1 MSNLLKYNHVVVKNE
16 DKHVIDSNEL
26 LKNILSANK
35 NTTSGNSFAEKSI
48 PDPDGFVRGID
59 AARVEK
65 LISDEEEQQ
74 DDNNAGILED
84 AREQAE
90 DILEDAKK
98 QAEDILKDAKE
109 NGYKEGYEKGTIE
122 SKQKSDDLQTKLE
135 ADYKSMSEK
144 LQNEYD
150 EKYQVMES
158 ELVDTLMEVFSKVT
172 LTIAEDKKDLVLLL
186 IQRTL
191 KDADANKDF
200 LIRVSDVDYGF
211 VMNSID
217 KLYDC
222 VSLDS
227 KIEVV
232 RDNTLKKNQCIIET
246 DAGAFDCSLDI
257 QLEGLISE
265 IKLLSCLNKQ

>member
-84 AREQAE
+84 ARKQAE
-90 DILEDAKK
+90 DILEAAKK

-122 SKQKSDDLQTKLE
+122 SKQKSDDLQKKLE

>member
-26 LKNILSANK
+26 LKNILSAKK

-65 LISDEEEQQ
+65 LISDEDEQQ

-84 AREQAE
+84 ARKQAE

>member
-16 DKHVIDSNEL
+16 DKHVIDSNEF

-84 AREQAE
+84 ARKQAE

>member
-84 AREQAE
+84 ARKQAE

-172 LTIAEDKKDLVLLL
+172 LTIAEDKKDLVILL

>member
-26 LKNILSANK
+26 LKNILSAKK

-84 AREQAE
+84 ARKQAE

-246 DAGAFDCSLDI
+246 DAGAFD
-257 QLEGLISE
+257 
-265 IKLLSCLNKQ
+265 

>member
-26 LKNILSANK
+26 LKNILSAKK

-84 AREQAE
+84 ARKQAE

-227 KIEVV
+227 KIEVG

>member
-26 LKNILSANK
+26 LKNILSAKK
-35 NTTSGNSFAEKSI
+35 NTTSGNTFAEKSI
-48 PDPDGFVRGID
+48 PDPDGFVCGID

-84 AREQAE
+84 ARKQAE

-98 QAEDILKDAKE
+98 QAEDILKDARE
-109 NGYKEGYEKGTIE
+109 NGYKEGYEKGSIE
-122 SKQKSDDLQTKLE
+122 SKQKSDDLQAKLE

>member
-84 AREQAE
+84 ARKQAE
-90 DILEDAKK
+90 DILEDAKE

>member
-84 AREQAE
+84 ARKQAE

-98 QAEDILKDAKE
+98 QAEAILKDAKE
-109 NGYKEGYEKGTIE
+109 NGYKEGYEKATIE

>member
-48 PDPDGFVRGID
+48 PDPGGFVRGID

-84 AREQAE
+84 ARKQAE

-122 SKQKSDDLQTKLE
+122 SKQKSDDLQAKLE

>member
-26 LKNILSANK
+26 LKNILSAKK

-59 AARVEK
+59 ATRVEK

-84 AREQAE
+84 ARKQAE

-122 SKQKSDDLQTKLE
+122 SKQKSDGLQAKLE

>member
-26 LKNILSANK
+26 LKNILSAKK

-84 AREQAE
+84 ARKQAE

-98 QAEDILKDAKE
+98 QAEDILKDVKE

>member
-74 DDNNAGILED
+74 DDNSAGILED
-84 AREQAE
+84 ARKQAE

>member
-84 AREQAE
+84 ARKQAE

-158 ELVDTLMEVFSKVT
+158 ELVDTLMEVFSKFT
-172 LTIAEDKKDLVLLL
+172 LTIAEYKKYLILLL

-191 KDADANKDF
+191 KDDDF

>member
-84 AREQAE
+84 ARKQAE

-144 LQNEYD
+144 LQNEYG

>member
-84 AREQAE
+84 ARKQAE

-191 KDADANKDF
+191 KDAGANKDF

>member
-35 NTTSGNSFAEKSI
+35 NTTSDNSFAEKSI

-84 AREQAE
+84 ARKQVE

-122 SKQKSDDLQTKLE
+122 SKQKSDDLQAKLE

>member
-26 LKNILSANK
+26 LKNILSAKK
-35 NTTSGNSFAEKSI
+35 NTTSCNSFAEKSI

-84 AREQAE
+84 ARKQAE

-109 NGYKEGYEKGTIE
+109 NGYREGYEKGTIE

>member
-65 LISDEEEQQ
+65 LISDEEKQQ

-84 AREQAE
+84 ARKQAE

>member
-84 AREQAE
+84 ARKQAE

-98 QAEDILKDAKE
+98 QAEDILEDAKE

>member
-84 AREQAE
+84 ARKQAE

-200 LIRVSDVDYGF
+200 LMRVSDVDYGF

>member
-26 LKNILSANK
+26 LKNILSAKK

-84 AREQAE
+84 ARKQAE

-122 SKQKSDDLQTKLE
+122 SKQKSDDLQTKLK

>member
-59 AARVEK
+59 VARVEK

-84 AREQAE
+84 ARKQAE

>member
-16 DKHVIDSNEL
+16 DKHVIESNEL
-26 LKNILSANK
+26 LKNILSAKK

-84 AREQAE
+84 ARKQAE

-98 QAEDILKDAKE
+98 QAEDILKDARE

-122 SKQKSDDLQTKLE
+122 SKQKSDGLQAKLE

>member
-26 LKNILSANK
+26 LKNILSAKK
-35 NTTSGNSFAEKSI
+35 NTTSGNTFAEKSI
-48 PDPDGFVRGID
+48 PDPDGFVCGID

-84 AREQAE
+84 ARKQAE

-98 QAEDILKDAKE
+98 QAEDILKDARE
-109 NGYKEGYEKGTIE
+109 NGYKEGYEKGSIE
-122 SKQKSDDLQTKLE
+122 SKQKSDDLQAKLE

-232 RDNTLKKNQCIIET
+232 RDNTLKKNLCIIET

>member
-26 LKNILSANK
+26 LKNILSAKK

-74 DDNNAGILED
+74 DDNNAG
-84 AREQAE
+84 
-90 DILEDAKK
+90 ILEDAKK

>member
-1 MSNLLKYNHVVVKNE
+1 LSNLLKYNHVVVKNE

-26 LKNILSANK
+26 LKNILSAKK

-84 AREQAE
+84 ARKQAE

-98 QAEDILKDAKE
+98 QAEDILKDARE

-122 SKQKSDDLQTKLE
+122 SKQKSDGLQAKLE

>member
-84 AREQAE
+84 ARKQAE

-122 SKQKSDDLQTKLE
+122 SKKKSDDLQTKLE

>member
-26 LKNILSANK
+26 LKNILSAKK

-48 PDPDGFVRGID
+48 PDLDGFVRGID

-84 AREQAE
+84 ARKQAE

-122 SKQKSDDLQTKLE
+122 SKQKSDGLQAKLE

>member
-26 LKNILSANK
+26 LKNILSAKK

-48 PDPDGFVRGID
+48 PDPNGFVRGID

-84 AREQAE
+84 ARKQAE
-90 DILEDAKK
+90 AILEDAKK

-109 NGYKEGYEKGTIE
+109 NGYREGYEKGTIE

>member
-84 AREQAE
+84 AR
-90 DILEDAKK
+90 K

-122 SKQKSDDLQTKLE
+122 SKQKSDDLQTKLK

>member
-26 LKNILSANK
+26 LKNILSAKK

-74 DDNNAGILED
+74 NDNNAGILED
-84 AREQAE
+84 ARKQAE

>member
-1 MSNLLKYNHVVVKNE
+1 MVVKSE

-26 LKNILSANK
+26 LKNILLAKKS
-35 NTTSGNSFAEKSI
+35 TTTGNSFAEKSI

-65 LISDEEEQQ
+65 LISDEEEQPEE
-74 DDNNAGILED
+74 NNADVLEDARQQAENILED
-84 AREQAE
+84 ARQQAE
-90 DILEDAKK
+90 S
-98 QAEDILKDAKE
+98 ILKSAEE
-109 NGYKEGYEKGTIE
+109 NGYKEGFEKGEAE
-122 SKQKSDDLQTKLE
+122 SKQKSDALKAKLE
-135 ADYKSMSEK
+135 TDYKSMSAK
-144 LQNEYD
+144 LQSEYD
-150 EKYQVMES
+150 EKYQTMES

-172 LTIAEDKKDLVLLL
+172 LTIAEDKKDLILLL

-232 RDNTLKKNQCIIET
+232 RDATLKKNQCIIET

>member
-1 MSNLLKYNHVVVKNE
+1 MYNLLKYNHVVVKNE

-84 AREQAE
+84 ARKQAE

>member
-26 LKNILSANK
+26 LKNILSAKK
-35 NTTSGNSFAEKSI
+35 NTTSGNTFAEKSI
-48 PDPDGFVRGID
+48 PDPDGFVCGID

-84 AREQAE
+84 ARKQAE

-98 QAEDILKDAKE
+98 QAEDILKDARK
-109 NGYKEGYEKGTIE
+109 NGYKEGYEKGSIE
-122 SKQKSDDLQTKLE
+122 SKQKSDDLQAKLE

>member
-84 AREQAE
+84 ARKQAE

-122 SKQKSDDLQTKLE
+122 SKQKSDDLQAKLE
-135 ADYKSMSEK
+135 ADYKSMCEK

>member
-59 AARVEK
+59 AARAEK

-84 AREQAE
+84 ARKQAE

>member
-84 AREQAE
+84 ARKQAE

-109 NGYKEGYEKGTIE
+109 NGYKEGYEKGIIE